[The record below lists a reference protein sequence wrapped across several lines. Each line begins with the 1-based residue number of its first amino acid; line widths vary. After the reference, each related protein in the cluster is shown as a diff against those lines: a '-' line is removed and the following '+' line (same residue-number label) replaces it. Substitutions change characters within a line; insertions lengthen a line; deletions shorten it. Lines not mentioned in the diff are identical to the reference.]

1 MVVHYTDRQTERQ
14 TDRDREL
21 EGETHIHRDKQT
33 ETETDTQRDRQTDTQ
48 RERRSG
54 KYFKH
59 AGAATLLPDLA
70 FPSVWYFNDRGRQ
83 LC

>member
-33 ETETDTQRDRQTDTQ
+33 ETDTQRDRQTDTH